1 MTHDQMTEIGLLQLA
16 LSLHAQFSGAADREA
31 ESDVAEVRD
40 FLAGRLRG
48 WFRSPPY
55 TARFD
60 AAVRALVEIAL
71 EESEVLV
78 SNVTVLNPDVQ
89 LRERSP

>member
-1 MTHDQMTEIGLLQLA
+1 MTHDEMTTVGLLQLA
-16 LSLHAQFSGAADREA
+16 LSLHAQYSGAADREA
-31 ESDVAEVRD
+31 ESEVAEVRD

-48 WFRSPPY
+48 WHRSFPF

-78 SNVTVLNPDVQ
+78 SNATVLP
-89 LRERSP
+89 ERP